1 MEGDHR
7 QASAGGQTA
16 GRAPQHGG
24 ELLQL
29 AVDGD
34 AQGLEAPLGRVLL
47 FPQGLGRHG
56 AFDQVHQLAGVAV
69 LLMMAV
75 VLMMGYIR
83 LMQASHDVTVKQAQL
98 QQAQEDNV
106 ALGVAYEK
114 AFDQSSVKAAAQAAG
129 MTKPTTD
136 QIEYIELGGA
146 DMAEICRPESTGP
159 LAQAWNWVKNGVDAV
174 VEYFR

>member
-1 MEGDHR
+1 MPSANPR
-7 QASAGGQTA
+7 NSPRNLCAVRSAGSVP
-16 GRAPQHGG
+16 GRSPA
-24 ELLQL
+24 
-29 AVDGD
+29 AVRQPVPGSMPPR
-34 AQGLEAPLGRVLL
+34 LV
-47 FPQGLGRHG
+47 
-56 AFDQVHQLAGVAV
+56 LAGVAV

-114 AFDQSSVKAAAQAAG
+114 AFDQSAVKAAAQAAG

>member
-1 MEGDHR
+1 METTFTRTD
-7 QASAGGQTA
+7 TK
-16 GRAPQHGG
+16 
-24 ELLQL
+24 
-29 AVDGD
+29 VIK
-34 AQGLEAPLGRVLL
+34 
-47 FPQGLGRHG
+47 
-56 AFDQVHQLAGVAV
+56 GVAV

-114 AFDQSSVKAAAQAAG
+114 AFDQSAVKAA
-129 MTKPTTD
+129 
-136 QIEYIELGGA
+136 
-146 DMAEICRPESTGP
+146 
-159 LAQAWNWVKNGVDAV
+159 AQAWNWVKNGVDAV